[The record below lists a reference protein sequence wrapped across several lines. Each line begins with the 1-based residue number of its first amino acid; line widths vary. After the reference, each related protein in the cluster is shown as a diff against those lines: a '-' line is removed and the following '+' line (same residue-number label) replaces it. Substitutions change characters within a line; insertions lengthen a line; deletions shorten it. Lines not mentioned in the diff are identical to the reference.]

1 MSLDAIRSQ
10 ASQFSSVDDLIKQA
24 QQNYGV
30 EKGLYSGALSA
41 YNTGKATVSNLIGQ
55 ERAQKIETILPPGAV
70 IAKAAYKKYG
80 NKVIEKGVQSAKD
93 KAGDLADAA
102 RMKFKQATGQSDA
115 PVESGDVNEGGIEL
129 GEMKPTEYGGETV
142 PEGSSVSADGEQLE
156 GKLSPENL
164 TERYNKLSPE
174 GKENA
179 DAKFKSETGSEDDI
193 SGMAKKGASE
203 SDEGIAGKIGDHTE
217 ADKAIGAEEDAGNLA
232 KVGAEDAAEEGG
244 AMAAE
249 SALPGV
255 GEVMMAFTALG
266 MLFHAIHK
274 EHEEE
279 KQINV
284 VKPTAPKMP
293 QLTGVNFDA
302 APVIDSSSFHQL

>member
-115 PVESGDVNEGGIEL
+115 
-129 GEMKPTEYGGETV
+129 
-142 PEGSSVSADGEQLE
+142 
-156 GKLSPENL
+156 PENL